1 MTDEQRRLFD
11 RVRRALKT
19 AHTNL
24 SDGDPPAAINRAYYA
39 AYYAATA
46 ALLHAG
52 ETPGTHKG
60 THRRFHLHFVASG
73 QFPVIIGQTLGFAYE
88 MRRRADYETF
98 TVFDEAAVADLIT
111 DVERFVQAVEAM
123 LQA

>member
-11 RVRRALKT
+11 RARRALRT

-24 SDGDPPAAINRAYYA
+24 SDGDPPAAINR

-73 QFPVIIGQTLGFAYE
+73 QFPVIIGQTLGFVYE
-88 MRRRADYETF
+88 MRQRAYYETF

-111 DVERFVQAVEAM
+111 DVERFVQAAEAM